1 MTLEYRQ
8 GSVRRTPSRGR
19 SGQAIDR
26 SIRHGAGVRV
36 LTRFV
41 RRRGT
46 HPVTL
51 FRTALWSTTLA
62 AVVSASRLGSQ
73 SLASEPDSS
82 VRTPLPRGATV
93 GDGAFMTMTSHVG
106 GILGFASMIPFSN
119 NVCNDTPSAEP
130 TCFWSVRGPL
140 KEGWIVGAA
149 VGFTVGSALR
159 ARAQGCSLERWLPRA
174 IAGAALGA
182 APVVLLYNSRDR
194 TPTRQAYS
202 LVVAPLIQS
211 SVTALFLRSCP
222 R

>member
-1 MTLEYRQ
+1 
-8 GSVRRTPSRGR
+8 VIP
-19 SGQAIDR
+19 
-26 SIRHGAGVRV
+26 
-36 LTRFV
+36 
-41 RRRGT
+41 
-46 HPVTL
+46 
-51 FRTALWSTTLA
+51 FRPALAMATLA
-62 AVVSASRLGSQ
+62 VVVSASRLGSQ

-93 GDGAFMTMTSHVG
+93 GDAAFITVTSHVG
-106 GILGFASMIPFSN
+106 GILGFVSMIPFSDN
-119 NVCNDTPSAEP
+119 ICNDNPFPEP
-130 TCFWSVRGPL
+130 PPCFWSVRGPL

-159 ARAQGCSLERWLPRA
+159 ARAEGCSLGRWAPRA

-202 LVVAPLIQS
+202 LVAAPLIQS